1 MKSKWFGLFLAAGAL
16 AAQDWKIAQPQYRY
30 QFPRDHFNHPDYQT
44 EWWYYTGNLRAPDGH
59 RYGFELTFFRQA
71 QQLIP
76 QMEAESAAWRPDQL
90 YLAHLALTDVNRRTF
105 YHTERLHR
113 AGPGLAGVSNSEGR
127 YWNGNWQVR
136 WTALPGAEQFLIA
149 ICERFTLRLKLH
161 PAKPAVIQGKNGI
174 SVKGEGKGQ
183 ASHYISFTRL
193 EGAGTLEQSGVTVPL
208 SGLAWMDHEFFTAP
222 AASDLSGWDWFAIQL
237 QNNEELML
245 YRLRDKSGRVT
256 RYSSGNYIDAGGSA
270 HFLSARDF
278 VLTPEKTW
286 QSPYSKAQYPV
297 SWHIAVPSLHLNLD
311 ERPDLQDQEL
321 TSRNGVSPSYW
332 EGAVT
337 YTGTLGSSPIA
348 GVGYL
353 EMTGYQEAVRLG
365 GAARPQLLKES
376 K

>member
-1 MKSKWFGLFLAAGAL
+1 MKSKWFILFLAVSAL
-16 AAQDWKIAQPQYRY
+16 AAQSWKIAQPQYRY

-76 QMEAESAAWRPDQL
+76 QMDAESAAWRPDQL
-90 YLAHLALTDVNRRTF
+90 YLAHLALSDIDRRSF

-113 AGPGLAGVSNSEGR
+113 AGPGLAGVSNNQGR

-136 WTALPGAEQFLIA
+136 WTALPWSEQFLVV
-149 ICERFTLRLKLH
+149 ICERFTLRLRLH
-161 PAKPAVIQGKNGI
+161 AAKPAVIQGKDGV
-174 SVKGEGKGQ
+174 SVKGAGIGQ

-193 EGAGTLEQSGVTVPL
+193 EAAGTLEQGGATVAL
-208 SGLAWMDHEFFTAP
+208 RGLAWMDHEFFTEP
-222 AASDLSGWDWFAIQL
+222 PASDLSGWDWFAIQL

-256 RYSSGNYIDAGGSA
+256 PYSSGSYIDAKGYA

-278 VLTPEKTW
+278 VLTPKATW
-286 QSPYSKAQYPV
+286 QSPHSRARYPV
-297 SWHIAVPSLHLNLD
+297 AWHIAVPSLRLDLD
-311 ERPDLQDQEL
+311 ERTDLPDQEL
-321 TSRNGVSPSYW
+321 TSRTSVFPSYW

-337 YTGTLGSSPIA
+337 YAGTLGVSPIEGA
-348 GVGYL
+348 GYL

-365 GAARPQLLKES
+365 GAAAK
-376 K
+376 